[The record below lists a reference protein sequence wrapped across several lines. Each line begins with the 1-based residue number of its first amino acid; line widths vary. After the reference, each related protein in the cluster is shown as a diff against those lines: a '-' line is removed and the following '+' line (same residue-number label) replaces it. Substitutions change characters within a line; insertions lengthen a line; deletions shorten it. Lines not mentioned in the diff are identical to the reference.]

1 MKNALH
7 THTELLGLIGHPIKH
22 TFSPMMHNVAAQL
35 LDLDYLYLPF
45 DISHA
50 DLKEGISGLKVLGF
64 KGFNVTVPHKES
76 IFPLLDT
83 VSEEAV
89 IIGAVNCV
97 VNDAGALQG
106 YNTDAFG
113 VQYALDPFREEI
125 TGSPVMIYGAG
136 GACRAAVYTLIRHY
150 RPSVIHI
157 VNRTTQRA
165 EQIALHF
172 KQQMHYDGIETREN
186 APFET
191 EAVMKGCKLIINTT
205 SLGMTPLTA
214 DSPVNSNEGFS
225 DTQIVFDMVYNPV
238 KTQFLRLAEEK
249 GAFTIEGIKM
259 LVAQGA
265 KSFELWTGKQMPV
278 SEIYDTLL
286 KYLNP

>member
-22 TFSPMMHNVAAQL
+22 TFSPMMHNVASQL
-35 LDLDYLYLPF
+35 LDADYLYLPF
-45 DISHA
+45 DISPA
-50 DLKEGISGLKVLGF
+50 ELKEGISGLKALGF
-64 KGFNVTVPHKES
+64 KGFNVTVPHKEA
-76 IFPLLDT
+76 IFPFLDA

-89 IIGAVNCV
+89 VIGAVNCV
-97 VNDAGALQG
+97 VNNSGALQG

-125 TGSPVMIYGAG
+125 TGSPVMIFGAG
-136 GACRAAVYTLIRHY
+136 GASRAAVYALIRHY

-157 VNRTTQRA
+157 VNRTVQRA
-165 EQIALHF
+165 EQIAHHF
-172 KQQMHYDGIETREN
+172 KQQMHYEGIETSES
-186 APFET
+186 APFDT
-191 EAVMKGCKLIINTT
+191 DAIMRGCKLIINTT
-205 SLGMTPLTA
+205 SLGMTPLTT
-214 DSPVNSNEGFS
+214 DSPVSSSEGFTR
-225 DTQIVFDMVYNPV
+225 DQIVFDMVYNPV
-238 KTQFLRLAEEK
+238 KTQFLRFAEEK
-249 GAFTIEGIKM
+249 DAVTIEGIKM

-278 SEIYDTLL
+278 AEIYDTLL

>member
-22 TFSPMMHNVAAQL
+22 TFSPMMHNVASQL

-50 DLKEGISGLKVLGF
+50 DLSEGIAGLKVLGF
-64 KGFNVTVPHKES
+64 KGFNVTVPHKEA
-76 IFPLLDT
+76 IFSLLDT

-97 VNDAGALQG
+97 VNDGGTLHG

-113 VQYALDPFREEI
+113 VHYVLDTYREEI
-125 TGSPVMIYGAG
+125 TGSPVMIFGAG
-136 GACRAAVYTLIRHY
+136 GASRSAVYTLIRHY

-157 VNRTTQRA
+157 VNRTIQRA

-172 KQQMHYDGIETREN
+172 KQQMHYDGIVAHEQEPVTTDN
-186 APFET
+186 I
-191 EAVMKGCKLIINTT
+191 MKSCKLIINTT
-205 SLGMTPLTA
+205 TLGMTPLTE
-214 DSPVNSNEGFS
+214 DSPVSSAAGFT
-225 DTQIVFDMVYNPV
+225 DNQIVFDMVYNPV
-238 KTQFLRLAEEK
+238 NTQFLQMAESQ
-249 GAFTIEGIKM
+249 GAITVGGIKM

-278 SEIYDTLL
+278 NEIYDTLL